1 LAAGLVRRGEL
12 VELSSPPAGIFV
24 VVGEDTNNGYPLLAA
39 GLVSP
44 PPAGIFVVV
53 GEDTNNGTPL
63 LPLAWCPHHQRRF
76 SWLLVRTPTTAGG
89 RMGI

>member
-53 GEDTNNGTPL
+53 GEDTNNGRSNGAPL
-63 LPLAWCPHHQRRF
+63 WPLAWCPHHQRGF
-76 SWLLVRTPTTAGG
+76 LGCW
-89 RMGI
+89 